1 MPKSV
6 NFSIVIHDH
15 QPTGNFDH
23 VMASSYDDAYRPFLE
38 VLERFPAVRIGLH
51 LSGCLLDW
59 IQANRPEFV
68 DRIAGLVERGQ
79 VELLTGGYYEPILT
93 MLPERD
99 RLGQIEMMRDHL
111 RKRFGV
117 EARGMWLAERVWEQ
131 NLASSLAR
139 AGVGYTFVDDTHFL
153 HAGLKE
159 DDLTGFY
166 ITEDQGR
173 ILRVFP
179 IAEKLRYTIPFR
191 EPAETIEYLA
201 EFADEEGNNIM
212 LYGDDG
218 EKFGVWPKTNEHV
231 YGDRWLE
238 RFFTALTENASWI
251 NIITPAE
258 AVEKL
263 PPKGRIYL
271 PDASYREMT
280 EWALPTQ
287 SREDFERVMA
297 MVKEDPRL
305 APAKR
310 FLKGGFWRNFKAKY
324 EEANELYAK
333 MMLVSGKV
341 DALPHDSQE
350 YIEARKRLYEGQ
362 CNCPYWHGVF
372 GGLYL
377 PHLRSAVYGHLIA
390 AEAIADK
397 ARAGEDP
404 QNIEMRDCTFDGRD
418 EIIVQTGMLNYTIS
432 PSKGGQIV
440 ELDVVEKG
448 FNLLMTLNRRLET
461 YHEKLTSPGEKKS
474 TGPASIHD
482 STQSKEEGLDK
493 ILFYDKYPRKS
504 LVDHI
509 LGSEATAEKF
519 LRAELD
525 ELADFSRAEYKADTG
540 GEALGPVTLTSRRE
554 GKSGGNY
561 NLEIEKR
568 LTFAE
573 PGSMLVAYRLTN
585 HAQVEASFRLGVE
598 FNLAMLAGNAPDRYY
613 FTSETDNAGK
623 LSAINAFPS
632 LQSIG
637 VADEWSGIRVNIATK
652 RPVEVW
658 TCPVETVSVSEG
670 GFERLYQS
678 SAIMLLWD
686 VKLEPGAAWEGDLV
700 HRVTLT

>member
-6 NFSIVIHDH
+6 NFSIVIHNH

-23 VMASSYDDAYRPFLE
+23 VMAAAYDSAYRPFFD

-59 IQANRPEFV
+59 IQANRPEFI
-68 DRIAGLVERGQ
+68 DRTAELVERGQ
-79 VELLTGGYYEPILT
+79 VELLSGGYYEPILT

-99 RLGQIEMMRDHL
+99 RLGQIEMMRDCL

-139 AGVGYTFVDDTHFL
+139 AGVGYAFVDDTHFL

-191 EPAETIEYLA
+191 EPVETIEYLA
-201 EFADEEGNNIM
+201 ELADEAGNNIV

-218 EKFGVWPKTNEHV
+218 EKFGVWPKTNKHV

-263 PPKGRIYL
+263 PPAGRIYL
-271 PDASYREMT
+271 PDSSYREMT
-280 EWALPTQ
+280 EWALPIQ

-297 MVKEDPRL
+297 MTKKDPRL
-305 APAKR
+305 APAR
-310 FLKGGFWRNFKAKY
+310 QFFKGGFWRNFKTKY

-341 DALPHDSQE
+341 DALPHNSRE

-377 PHLRSAVYGHLIA
+377 PHLRFAVYKHLIA
-390 AEAIADK
+390 AEAIADR
-397 ARAGEDP
+397 ARTGESP
-404 QNIEMRDCTFDGRD
+404 HNIEMRDCTFDGCN
-418 EIIVQTGMLNYTIS
+418 EIIVQTGMLNYIIS
-432 PSKGGQIV
+432 PSKGGQII

-448 FNLLMTLNRRLET
+448 FNLLMTLNRRPET
-461 YHEKLTSPGEKKS
+461 YHKKLTSPNEENNADL
-474 TGPASIHD
+474 ASIHD
-482 STQSKEEGLDK
+482 RTQSKEEGLEK

-509 LGSEATAEKF
+509 LSSEATVKKF

-525 ELADFSRAEYKADTG
+525 ELADFSRAEYKAGIG
-540 GEALGPVTLTSRRE
+540 GEALGPITLTCRRTGE
-554 GKSGGNY
+554 SNGSY
-561 NLEIEKR
+561 HLEIEKR

-573 PGSMLVAYRLTN
+573 PGSMLMAYRLTN
-585 HAQVEASFRLGVE
+585 HAQKEASFKLGVE
-598 FNLAMLAGNAPDRYY
+598 FNLAMLAGDAPDRYY
-613 FTSETDNAGK
+613 FTSETNNAGK
-623 LSAINAFPS
+623 LSATRSFPS
-632 LQSIG
+632 LQCIG
-637 VADEWSGIRVNIATK
+637 VADEWSGIRVSIETE

-658 TCPVETVSVSEG
+658 TCPVETVSLSEG

-686 VKLEPGAAWEGDLV
+686 VKLEPGGAWEGDFV